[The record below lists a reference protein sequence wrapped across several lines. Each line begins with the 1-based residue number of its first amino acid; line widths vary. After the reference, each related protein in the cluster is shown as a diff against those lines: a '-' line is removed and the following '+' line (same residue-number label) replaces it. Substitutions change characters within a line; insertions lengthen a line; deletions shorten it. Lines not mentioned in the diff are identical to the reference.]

1 MAWII
6 KGVNSGDIESEG
18 SARRT
23 RMSGLKVQI
32 WYYRTHILYAQWMSL
47 LSFETAVDGHRVNIE
62 TTKLTSY
69 GRTLIDSRT

>member
-1 MAWII
+1 
-6 KGVNSGDIESEG
+6 
-18 SARRT
+18 
-23 RMSGLKVQI
+23 MSGLKVQI

-69 GRTLIDSRT
+69 GRNPYR